1 MPRAAAQQHEF
12 ESKETVYGLSSPVMA
27 SGSDALVAQVTLE
40 GPPVVETDSLR
51 ARLSGKE
58 LGLDGRRHENDA
70 EQDINLVKIH
80 DRYEAASYEDE
91 LERNTF
97 QVSSA
102 TNAVIE

>member
-1 MPRAAAQQHEF
+1 MPRAAAKQHEF

-51 ARLSGKE
+51 ARLSKE
-58 LGLDGRRHENDA
+58 LELDGRRHENDA